1 MLSEVKSIVIVHICY
16 KERFTKCD
24 HNEKKASVSSF
35 LFLGERTAKESDCEP
50 TDHRL
55 NLFLRPSLI

>member
-35 LFLGERTAKESDCEP
+35 LFFGKELQRNQTVNQQTIVSICFYGR
-50 TDHRL
+50 H
-55 NLFLRPSLI
+55 